1 MNWVFLALLAPFV
14 YALNVFTDKYLIS
27 SRLKDYRSLPM
38 FSGFVAFLFALVY
51 WPISGFVQLGGYDST
66 LVILSG
72 IFTIAGFALYLEA
85 LAKEETSLIIVLIQL
100 IPVFVLILS
109 LIFLGEVISNRQLIG
124 FGLLIGASIGAS
136 IKKEGS
142 SWGLSKAVLF
152 IILADLVWSTAF
164 ILIKM
169 ASVEVSIQALLI
181 YESFGVMLGATAL
194 FLLMPGL
201 RRALVGSLK
210 VLKPSGF
217 GLVIFNECL
226 YLGGKALTYI
236 AVALGPVAIVSV
248 LGSTQI
254 FYGLLLG
261 IILTLIL
268 PKVFKEDL
276 TKEGIVKKIILGG
289 IAVLGIILVS

>member
-1 MNWVFLALLAPFV
+1 MNWVFLALLAPLV
-14 YALNVFTDKYLIS
+14 YALNVFTDKYLIA

-38 FSGFVAFLFALVY
+38 FSGFVAFLFAIIY
-51 WPISGFVQLGGYDST
+51 WPISGFEQLGGYDGF
-66 LVILSG
+66 LIVLSG
-72 IFTIAGFALYLEA
+72 IFTIVGFALYLEA
-85 LAKEETSLIIVLIQL
+85 LVKEETSLIIVLIQL

-109 LIFLGEVISNRQLIG
+109 LIFLGEVISNRQFIG

-136 IKKEGS
+136 LKKERS

-152 IILADLVWSTAF
+152 IVLADLVWSAAF

-169 ASVEVSIQALLI
+169 ASLGVSIEALLI
-181 YESFGVMLGATAL
+181 YESFGVMLGAVFL

-201 RRALVGSLK
+201 RRAFISSLR
-210 VLKPSGF
+210 VLKLSDF

-254 FYGLLLG
+254 FYG
-261 IILTLIL
+261 ILIGAVLTFIL

-276 TKEGIVKKIILGG
+276 TGEGIRKKVILGL
-289 IAVLGIILVS
+289 IAVTGIFLVS

>member
-38 FSGFVAFLFALVY
+38 FSGFVAFLFALIY
-51 WPISGFVQLGGYDST
+51 WPISGLVQLGGYDSL

-72 IFTIAGFALYLEA
+72 VFTIVGFSLYLEA
-85 LAKEETSLIIVLIQL
+85 LVKEETSLIIVLIQL

-109 LIFLGEVISNRQLIG
+109 LVFLGETITFKQLLG
-124 FGLLIGASIGAS
+124 FGLLITASIGAS
-136 IKKEGS
+136 LKKSKS
-142 SWGLSKAVLF
+142 SWGLTKGVWF
-152 IILADLVWSTAF
+152 IVLADLVWSAAF

-169 ASVEVSIQALLI
+169 SSQAVSLEALLI
-181 YESFGVMLGATAL
+181 YESLGVMVGAICL
-194 FLLMPGL
+194 FLLLPGIRKALINSL
-201 RRALVGSLK
+201 R
-210 VLKPSGF
+210 VLKPSDF
-217 GLVIFNECL
+217 GLVTFNECL

-254 FYGLLLG
+254 FYG
-261 IILTLIL
+261 ILIGAVLTFVL

-276 TKEGIVKKIILGG
+276 TKEGIRKKLILGL
-289 IAVLGIILVS
+289 IAVVGVFLVS